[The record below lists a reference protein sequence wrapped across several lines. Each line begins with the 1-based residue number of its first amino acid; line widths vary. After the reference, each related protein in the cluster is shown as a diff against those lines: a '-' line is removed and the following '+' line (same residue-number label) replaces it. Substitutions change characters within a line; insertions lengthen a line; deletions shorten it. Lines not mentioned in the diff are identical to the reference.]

1 MKDIRGEYRKLI
13 DLERELIHKL
23 EIVRERMK
31 LYQTGEHI
39 KSKRVYAKP
48 YKLK

>member
-13 DLERELIHKL
+13 DLERELINKL
-23 EIVRERMK
+23 EVVRERMR
-31 LYQTGEHI
+31 LHQTGEHI